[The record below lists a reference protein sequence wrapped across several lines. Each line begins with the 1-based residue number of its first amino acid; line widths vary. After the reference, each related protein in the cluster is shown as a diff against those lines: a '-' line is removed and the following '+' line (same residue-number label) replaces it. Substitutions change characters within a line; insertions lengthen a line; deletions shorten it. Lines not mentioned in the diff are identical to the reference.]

1 MRKLL
6 AHPLFVAGLALR
18 LAMLALLAP
27 KASVDWYAP
36 FLAASVRPL
45 TLDPWAQHLAQG
57 GDPAAFPYGYVMW
70 LALLPLTLLF
80 KWLGLGALHAYGA
93 SLLAADLG
101 LLAVLRKML
110 PDRTRL
116 LLGAYWLSPI
126 VLLTTYCLGLND
138 LIPVLLLVL
147 ALYYTRQ
154 LDLLRAG
161 VFCAAAISAKLSMVL
176 AVPFFLI
183 YLGRNRGLQ
192 RFVQPYVQGLSAAG
206 LVAGLPFLLS
216 DAGMRMLMNNPE
228 MGKAY
233 QFVLNVGA
241 GTVIYVLP
249 LAYLVMLY
257 FAWRVR
263 RMNFELF
270 NAVLGLGFLLVVLL
284 TPASPGWFVWIVP
297 LLVFYQAVSSGIT
310 IVLTALFSGLFVLS
324 NLLVT
329 PLSSMLGDAS
339 WADAQTMSLLHTLMT
354 AVGVVLAMRICRET
368 VSANDFFRFSR
379 KPFVIGIAGD
389 SGAGKD
395 TLAESLRGLFG
406 KHSTAHLSGDDYHL
420 WDRQK
425 PMWQVMTH
433 LSPMANDLE
442 SYASDLMA
450 LTDGRAILSRH
461 YDHKTGKMSRPFR
474 VRSNDFIIASGLHAL
489 YLPVLRDCYDLSIY
503 LDIDE
508 GLRRYYKL
516 QRDVLERGHTP
527 ERVRSALERR
537 EPDSARFVRP
547 QARHASLVMS
557 LQPLQPRML
566 ELELGSA
573 PPKVKLL
580 VRSRNGLNELSLRR
594 VLVGVCGLHVDM
606 TMDDQANEITLTI
619 DGDAGA
625 DDIGMAAASL
635 FPRVVEFLDIAPQWK
650 DGSLGLMQLIAL
662 AHINQ
667 ALDKRL
673 IW

>member
-1 MRKLL
+1 MKKLL
-6 AHPLFVAGLALR
+6 SHPLFLAGLAIR
-18 LAMLALLAP
+18 LAMLALLVP
-27 KASVDWYAP
+27 KAAADWYAP
-36 FLAASVRPL
+36 FLASSISALS
-45 TLDPWAQHLAQG
+45 LDPWSLYLGKG
-57 GDPAAFPYGYVMW
+57 GQLAAFPYGYVMW
-70 LALLPLTLLF
+70 FALLPLTLLA
-80 KWLGLGALHAYGA
+80 KLAGIGAIQAYGA
-93 SLLAADLG
+93 SLLAADFA
-101 LLAVLRKML
+101 LLLVLRRML
-110 PDRTRL
+110 PGRDKL
-116 LLGAYWLSPI
+116 LLGTYWLSPI

-138 LIPVLLLVL
+138 LIPVLLLVV
-147 ALYYTRQ
+147 ALYHTRR
-154 LDLLRAG
+154 LSLLWAG

-192 RFVQPYVQGLSAAG
+192 RYLLPYLRGLAGAG
-206 LVAGLPFLLS
+206 LLLGLPFLAS
-216 DAGMRMLMNNPE
+216 GAGMQMLFNNPE

-241 GTVIYVLP
+241 DTVIYVLP

-297 LLVFYQAVSSGIT
+297 LLVFYQAVSGRVTVI
-310 IVLTALFSGLFVLS
+310 LTATFSGLFVLS

-329 PLSSMLGDAS
+329 PLSSMIGAYS
-339 WADAQTMSLLHTLMT
+339 WVDAQKMSLLHTMMT

-442 SYASDLMA
+442 SYATDLMA

-461 YDHKTGKMSRPFR
+461 YDHKSGKMSRPFR

-508 GLRRYYKL
+508 GLRRHYKL
-516 QRDVLERGHTP
+516 QRDVLERGH
-527 ERVRSALERR
+527 SAEKVLSSLDRR
-537 EPDSARFVRP
+537 EPDSVRYVRP

-557 LQPLQPRML
+557 LQPIQPRL
-566 ELELGSA
+566 LGETLGSEA
-573 PPKVKLL
+573 PKVKLM

-619 DGDAGA
+619 DGDATP
-625 DDIGMAAASL
+625 DDIAMAAASL

-650 DGSLGLMQLIAL
+650 EGSLGLMQLIAL